1 MDPTQCALIATNFSI
16 TSAKV
21 YSSKVVENSTRE
33 RSGLVFP
40 IFFILATTCLISA
53 KVVAELPLV

>member
-1 MDPTQCALIATNFSI
+1 MDPTQCVLIAYNFSI

-21 YSSKVVENSTRE
+21 SSSKVVENSTRE

-40 IFFILATTCLISA
+40 IFFILATTSLISV
-53 KVVAELPLV
+53 KVVADSPLV